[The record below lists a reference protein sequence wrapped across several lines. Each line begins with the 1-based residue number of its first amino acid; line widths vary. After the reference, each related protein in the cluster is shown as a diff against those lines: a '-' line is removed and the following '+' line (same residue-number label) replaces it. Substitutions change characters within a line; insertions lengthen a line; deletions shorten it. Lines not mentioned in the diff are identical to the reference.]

1 LINNYLKFTKNYQRI
16 NNMTET
22 AQNNRDQLTRQI
34 NLSLSPIKSLL
45 EDETVTDIIIM
56 GHKTVISKRIGEQL
70 KKEEACWETEN
81 DLITACSQ
89 VGRNMKRPISI
100 DQPLLDARLPDGSRI
115 NIVFPPCHN
124 EDGPC
129 VTIRKFPKDRLTA
142 DKLLKIG
149 SIDQAGLEILQA
161 SIAMGKN
168 ILVSGGTGSGKT
180 TLLNILA
187 SFISRTDRVISI
199 EDSRE
204 LSLNHPL
211 WSALETKQ
219 KLYDADQ
226 EIDLPRLVVNALRM
240 FPRWLILGEVR
251 GPEAWDLMRAFNTGH
266 SGLATIHANDVRGA
280 LMALENLS
288 MSAVDMRVEPLREY
302 ISRAVNIVI
311 QIVRFPDDSRR
322 IVDISEIAGLDNGGS
337 VPTYHLNRL
346 HFFNVINYTNGKV
359 VGIFQKDKKPSFRT
373 EMVNFNIPGPAWW
386 NDTKPGYE
394 KNQEVK

>member
-1 LINNYLKFTKNYQRI
+1 MNKLVNKPI
-16 NNMTET
+16 
-22 AQNNRDQLTRQI
+22 DQLTRQI
-34 NLSLSPIKSLL
+34 TLSLAPIKSLL
-45 EDETVTDIIIM
+45 EDEAVTDIIIL
-56 GHKTVISKRIGEQL
+56 GYQNVIAKRIGEQL
-70 KKEEACWETEN
+70 QKVDAKWESES

-89 VGRNMKRPISI
+89 VGRNMKRPISQ

-124 EDGPC
+124 ADGPC

-142 DKLLKIG
+142 DKILEKG
-149 SIDQAGLEILQA
+149 SIDKTGLEILQA
-161 SIAMGKN
+161 AIAGGKN

-204 LSLNHPL
+204 LGLNHPL

-219 KLYDADQ
+219 KLYEEDQ
-226 EIDLPRLVVNALRM
+226 EVDLPRLVVNALRM

-288 MSAVDMRVEPLREY
+288 MTAVDMRVEPLREY
-302 ISRAVNIVI
+302 ISRAISMVV
-311 QIVRFPDDSRR
+311 QIVRFPDDTRR
-322 IVDISEIAGLDNGGS
+322 VVDISEIAGLDQS
-337 VPTYHLNRL
+337 SAVPTYRLNRL
-346 HFFNVINYTNGKV
+346 HYFAVQGYDNGRV
-359 VGIFQKDKKPSFRT
+359 LGDFRVDTKPSFRQ
-373 EMVNFNIPGPAWW
+373 ELRNYNIAVPAWW
-386 NDTKPGYE
+386 EETKAGYRQKLE
-394 KNQEVK
+394 KGGQCSGL

>member
-1 LINNYLKFTKNYQRI
+1 MNGFIERAT
-16 NNMTET
+16 
-22 AQNNRDQLTRQI
+22 DQLTRQI
-34 NLSLSPIKSLL
+34 TLSLAPIKHIL
-45 EDETVTDIIIM
+45 EDEAVTDIIIM
-56 GHKTVISKRIGEQL
+56 GHRTVIAKRVGEEL
-70 KKEEACWETEN
+70 KQIEARWESEE
-81 DLITACSQ
+81 DLVTACSQ
-89 VGRNMKRPISI
+89 VGRNMKRPISQ

-124 EDGPC
+124 SDGPC

-142 DKLLKIG
+142 EKLLEKN
-149 SIDQAGLEILQA
+149 SIDKVGLEILQA
-161 SIAMGKN
+161 AIAGGKN

-204 LSLNHPL
+204 LGLNHPL

-219 KLYDADQ
+219 KLYDDDQ
-226 EIDLPRLVVNALRM
+226 EIDLARLVVNALRM

-288 MSAVDMRVEPLREY
+288 MTAVDMRVEPLREY
-302 ISRAVNIVI
+302 ISRAINVVV
-311 QIVRFPDDSRR
+311 QIVRFPDDSRK
-322 IVDISEIAGLDNGGS
+322 IVDISEVAGLEAGAI
-337 VPTYHLNRL
+337 PAYRMNRL
-346 HFFNVINYTNGKV
+346 HYYDVKGYVGGKV
-359 VGIFQKDKKPSFRT
+359 IGEFRMDKKPSFRH
-373 EMVNFNIPGPAWW
+373 ELRNFNVAVPSWW
-386 NDTKPGYE
+386 DETKAGH
-394 KNQEVK
+394 KGITLVGGNV